1 MKISFKNDYSEG
13 AHPAILE
20 ALLQTNRQQ
29 QPGYGLDD
37 YSEQAKALI
46 RECIGNPQAEIF
58 FVSGGTQANLLVLG
72 HILRPHESI
81 IACQSAHIADHETG
95 AIEAVGHKIHLA
107 PSDNGKLT
115 PEHIRDYASRYTNVP
130 HQVQP
135 RLVYI
140 TQTTEIGTLYSLAEL
155 KAIWQCCQELGLLLY
170 MDGARLAQ
178 ALSAE
183 GNDIGWEDLAR
194 YTDIFY
200 IGATKCGALLGE
212 AIVFNQAALAEY
224 FGFYIK
230 QKGALL
236 AKGRLLGLQ
245 FLTLFQNNLYEEL
258 GRVANTQMNRIKE
271 AFVAKGIGFLSD
283 TCTNQ
288 LFPILTQRQIA
299 QLSADFD
306 FYLWQ
311 KVDAEHTAI
320 RLITSWATED
330 SQVEV
335 LLRAIEELTP

>member
-46 RECIGNPQAEIF
+46 RERIGNPQAEIF

-107 PSDNGKLT
+107 PLDNGKLS
-115 PEHIRDYASRYTNVP
+115 PEQIRDYASRYTNVP

-155 KAIWQCCQELGLLLY
+155 SGVGAVALY
-170 MDGARLAQ
+170 
-178 ALSAE
+178 
-183 GNDIGWEDLAR
+183 
-194 YTDIFY
+194 
-200 IGATKCGALLGE
+200 
-212 AIVFNQAALAEY
+212 
-224 FGFYIK
+224 
-230 QKGALL
+230 
-236 AKGRLLGLQ
+236 GR
-245 FLTLFQNNLYEEL
+245 
-258 GRVANTQMNRIKE
+258 
-271 AFVAKGIGFLSD
+271 S
-283 TCTNQ
+283 
-288 LFPILTQRQIA
+288 
-299 QLSADFD
+299 
-306 FYLWQ
+306 
-311 KVDAEHTAI
+311 
-320 RLITSWATED
+320 
-330 SQVEV
+330 
-335 LLRAIEELTP
+335 TPRSST